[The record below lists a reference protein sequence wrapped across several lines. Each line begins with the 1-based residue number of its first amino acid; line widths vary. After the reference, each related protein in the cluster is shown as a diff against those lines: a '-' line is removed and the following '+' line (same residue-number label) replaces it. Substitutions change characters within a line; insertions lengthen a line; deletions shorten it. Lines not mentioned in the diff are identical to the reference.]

1 MGDSNQPT
9 PPEGHALPWM
19 RLAGLAAIVAF
30 AVLDA
35 FTPWELSDRILLAV
49 LGLVLGSA
57 VDASR
62 LLPGRNH
69 DRD

>member
-1 MGDSNQPT
+1 
-9 PPEGHALPWM
+9 M